1 VTDMASYAAL
11 YQALLGMIAMKFR
24 ESSELLGA
32 KTLAGLDVQP
42 YARSE

>member
-1 VTDMASYAAL
+1 
-11 YQALLGMIAMKFR
+11 LLGMIAMKFR

-42 YARSE
+42 